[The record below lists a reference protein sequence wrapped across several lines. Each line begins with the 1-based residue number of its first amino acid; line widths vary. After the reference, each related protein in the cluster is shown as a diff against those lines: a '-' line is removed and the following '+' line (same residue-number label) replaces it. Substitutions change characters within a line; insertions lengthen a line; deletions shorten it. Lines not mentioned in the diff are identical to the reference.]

1 MHLRRHLTL
10 PMLLA
15 AWACS
20 AAWPAPEAPLPKAED
35 ILDKFVEATGGK
47 ANYEKIH
54 NEKSTGTFEFVGKG
68 IKGTVTSF
76 RADPN
81 KSLTTVELQGVGTI
95 QEGSDG
101 QIAWESSSLQGPRI
115 KQGEERAVSMREAT
129 LRAPLY
135 WRKLYKHVETVGE
148 EKIDGQP
155 CYKVVLTPEEGK
167 PETQYYDK
175 TTGLMVKMT
184 MTVTRP
190 EGDIST
196 ETMFSDYKD
205 ENGLRQPHKVRQVA
219 MDQEFLITVDHV
231 DYNVDMPAN
240 QFDLPVDVKALAPK

>member
-10 PMLLA
+10 PMLVA
-15 AWACS
+15 ASVCS
-20 AAWPAPEAPLPKAED
+20 AAWAASDQPLPKAED
-35 ILDKFVEATGGK
+35 ILDKFVGATGGK

-68 IKGTVTSF
+68 IKGIVTSW
-76 RADPN
+76 RAEPN

-101 QIAWESSSLQGPRI
+101 QTAWESSSLQGPRI
-115 KQGEERAVSMREAT
+115 KQGEERAFALRDAT

-135 WRKLYKHVETVGE
+135 WRKLYKHVETVGQE
-148 EKIDGQP
+148 TIDGQP

-184 MTVTRP
+184 VTVTRP
-190 EGDIST
+190 EGDIAT
-196 ETMFSDYKD
+196 ETIFSDYKD
-205 ENGLRQPHKVRQVA
+205 EDGLRQPHKVREIA
-219 MDQEFLITVDHV
+219 MDQEFMVTVDHV
-231 DYNVDMPAN
+231 DYNVDIPAN
-240 QFDLPVDVKALAPK
+240 QFDLPAGVKALAPK